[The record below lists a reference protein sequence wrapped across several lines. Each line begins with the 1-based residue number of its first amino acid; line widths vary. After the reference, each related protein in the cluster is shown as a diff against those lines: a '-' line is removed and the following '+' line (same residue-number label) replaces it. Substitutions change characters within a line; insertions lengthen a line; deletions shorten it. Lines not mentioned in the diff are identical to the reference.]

1 MVRQEPR
8 KRVQKRRAKRH
19 ISTTK
24 AETTTQPETSAQSLI
39 RKAVKVTV
47 VVGNQQKKTKEDPT
61 PLSSPDRA
69 SGSTTSQRVKSDGDK
84 ICVKLHKSE

>member
-61 PLSSPDRA
+61 PLSVLTEHRVLPLHNA
-69 SGSTTSQRVKSDGDK
+69 SKVMVIKS
-84 ICVKLHKSE
+84 V